1 MDKIHLLN
9 TLLVTVLGSGGIVT
23 TYMIRKSNKK
33 TSIDKAIS
41 ELTSNVAKL
50 ADSIKELD
58 SHLDQVRSE
67 LSGVVSYTIKSNRA
81 LCRGLSVVINALE
94 TNHINGDGAEARA
107 ILNRAENDLMAFE
120 EKVIAKIK

>member
-1 MDKIHLLN
+1 MDSIQLLN

-23 TYMIRKSNKK
+23 TYMIRKSNKR

-58 SHLDQVRSE
+58 TNVDRVRSE
-67 LSGVVSYTIKSNRA
+67 LGSVISYTIKSDRA

-107 ILNRAENDLMAFE
+107 ILNRAENDLMTFE
-120 EKVIAKIK
+120 EKVISEIK